1 MNQLFKR
8 GEKMKKM
15 VISWLLFVLLCC
27 TSVVWA
33 GGMKSKTISLGQWI
47 FISNGYPIAG
57 QFVAYDRRCATI
69 FRNYKMG
76 TVRVYKGL
84 PAHIFLDSISTV
96 VIVKYDGGSV
106 VNVSIEQ

>member
-47 FISNGYPIAG
+47 FIRGYVMTG
-57 QFVAYDRRCATI
+57 QFVAYDGQCATI
-69 FRNYKMG
+69 FRNYKVG
-76 TVRVYKGL
+76 TVRVCKDL

-106 VNVSIEQ
+106 VNVSSIE